1 MRTCAQATLEIIS
14 DDENFITTPG
24 GALAAARRRSTMH
37 ARSLSHE
44 ALGAWLALSAV
55 RGLPPAVLR
64 ELVCAFG
71 DARTLLAQ
79 PLNTVAERAGFEA
92 AHAVAA
98 AAQVDVGEQLER
110 TRAWC
115 ETPGHAILALDDPA
129 YPAALLTMHDPPPLL
144 YVRGRLE
151 ALHAPGIAIVGS
163 RNATP
168 QGMDDARRFARELAA
183 AGFVVVSGLALGID
197 AAAHR
202 GALEGGGETVAVVG
216 TGADVVYPAQHVA
229 LARDIVLRGAIISEW
244 PPGTPARPAHFPQR
258 NRLIAGMSAG
268 VLVVEAA
275 QRSGSL
281 ITARLANEMG
291 RDVFAIPGSIHA
303 PLARGCHGLIK
314 DGAKLT
320 ESPDDI
326 LEELKPVRA
335 AFTASVSSRPRSAA
349 EIEGVEAPSRV
360 DAPAAR
366 VASSPRKP
374 SRVRADGASTRSE
387 AKGTQPMAPP
397 AALPLFDEAG
407 APSSQNVA
415 LSSAGDRLLTAL
427 GHAPAALEVL
437 AARTEMDS
445 ARLQAALLELE
456 LRGLLTVLPGGRYVR
471 HTRS

>member
-1 MRTCAQATLEIIS
+1 MIS
-14 DDENFITTPG
+14 DDENFITTLG
-24 GALAAARRRSTMH
+24 GAQAAVRRRVAMH
-37 ARSLSHE
+37 ARSLSQE

-55 RGLPPAVLR
+55 RGLPSAVLR
-64 ELVCAFG
+64 ELVGAFG
-71 DARTLLAQ
+71 DAPTLLAQ
-79 PLNTVAERAGFEA
+79 PLGTVAEKAGPEA
-92 AHAVAA
+92 ARAVAA
-98 AAQVDVGEQLER
+98 AARIEVGEQLER

-115 ETPGHAILALDDPA
+115 ETPGHAIVALDDPA
-129 YPAALLTMHDPPPLL
+129 YPAALLTMHDPPPIL

-151 ALHAPGIAIVGS
+151 SLHAPGIAIVGS
-163 RNATP
+163 RSATP
-168 QGMDDARRFARELAA
+168 QGADDARRFARELAA

-229 LARDIVLRGAIISEW
+229 LAHDIAQRGAIISEW
-244 PPGTPARPAHFPQR
+244 PPGTPAKPAHFPQR
-258 NRLIAGMSAG
+258 NRLIAGMSVG

-320 ESPDDI
+320 ETPEDV
-326 LEELKPVRA
+326 LEELKPLHAASRA
-335 AFTASVSSRPRSAA
+335 NGSSAPRQAA
-349 EIEGVEAPSRV
+349 EPQGAAGPSSAEPRAV
-360 DAPAAR
+360 R
-366 VASSPRKP
+366 VASPPRKR
-374 SRVRADGASTRSE
+374 SRPRADGARTRPAASG
-387 AKGTQPMAPP
+387 ARPTASP
-397 AALPLFDEAG
+397 AALPLFDEAD
-407 APSSQNVA
+407 AAQPPKVA
-415 LSSAGDRLLTAL
+415 LSGAGDRLLAAL

-445 ARLQAALLELE
+445 ATLQAALLELE